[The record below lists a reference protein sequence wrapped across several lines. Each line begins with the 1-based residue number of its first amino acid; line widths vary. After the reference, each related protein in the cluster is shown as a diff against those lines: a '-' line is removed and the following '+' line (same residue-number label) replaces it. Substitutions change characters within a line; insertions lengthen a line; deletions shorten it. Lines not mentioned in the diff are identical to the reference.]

1 MSDFAAPKNGPTTA
15 PTAGPK
21 SVAPRRRRRVV
32 ILLIVLGIVIAAGLT
47 AYVARQALA
56 AKTSLEQAQDQLQ
69 VFRSALG
76 KPDQDL
82 PALYA
87 PLQASA
93 DEAASRTGGGVWAA
107 YEHVWWIGP
116 NLTAFRQTTEVVDA
130 LVRDGVGPLA
140 TGANG
145 VGIDNLKPKN
155 GRLDITPIKRLAPV
169 TTEVNEAIQAANTA
183 AAEIDTT
190 RVMPQLSA
198 PVTKLQDQLR
208 ELAPISQELS
218 ATLPLLP
225 GILGADGTRHY
236 LLIFQNNAEER
247 ASGGN
252 PASMAMLVV
261 DDGKITLGRQASSAS
276 FPHPYKKAPYVP
288 HGKGNSDW
296 DKIYTERSIKFVAN
310 LTMTPDFPTTAK
322 MATAM
327 WQDRFGGQVDG
338 VISFDPVALSYL
350 LEATGPIKLA
360 DGTKLTAQDAVS
372 YLLSE
377 VYAKYPDGETQDK
390 VFASAAQTIFG
401 AVTNGKGDP
410 RAYLGQLKHAVAE
423 QRLKVW
429 SAKPEEQSVLLTTPV
444 GTMLPADNEAATVLG
459 VYNKA
464 DSTSKMSYYMDERIK
479 VSTNACEATPT
490 HTVTATVIN
499 TLPENKIDTLPEYV
513 RAHQSHIPAGG
524 DRQLV
529 QVYGPV
535 GGTLKSVTI
544 DGKPV
549 VWGTSANYKK
559 NTVADATGADIR
571 RPAAHGT
578 MYGRPVGTVPI
589 TIPADS
595 SVTVKAVF
603 TGSAEDSAT
612 VRVSHTPKV
621 REVPVKMKA
630 ATCR

>member
-1 MSDFAAPKNGPTTA
+1 MLSIL
-15 PTAGPK
+15 AG
-21 SVAPRRRRRVV
+21 
-32 ILLIVLGIVIAAGLT
+32 ILLVAGLT
-47 AYVARQALA
+47 AYVGQQALA
-56 AKTSLEQAQDQLQ
+56 AKKSLEQAQDQLQ
-69 VFRSALG
+69 TFRSALG
-76 KPDQDL
+76 QPDQDL

-93 DEAASRTGGGVWAA
+93 EEATAKTGGPVWSLF
-107 YEHVWWIGP
+107 EHVWWIGP
-116 NLTAFRQTTEVVDA
+116 NLKAFRQTTELVEA
-130 LVRDGVGPLA
+130 LVHDGIGPLA

-145 VGIDNLKPKN
+145 VGIDSLKPKN
-155 GRLDITPIKRLAPV
+155 GRLDIEPIERLAPASV
-169 TTEVNEAIQAANTA
+169 EINTAIQAANTA
-183 AAEIDTT
+183 AADIDTT
-190 RVMPQLSA
+190 RVVPQLRA
-198 PVTKLQDQLR
+198 PIAKLKDQLR
-208 ELAPISQELS
+208 EIAPVSQELS
-218 ATLPLLP
+218 AAVPLLP
-225 GILGADGTRHY
+225 GILGAEGTRHY

-261 DDGKITLGRQASSAS
+261 KNGKVTLGRQASSAS

-288 HGKGNSDW
+288 HDKRNADW

-327 WQDRFGGQVDG
+327 WQDRFGGEVDG

-350 LEATGPIKLA
+350 LDATGPVELVN
-360 DGTKLTAQDAVS
+360 GMKLTAENAVP

-377 VYAKYPDGETQDK
+377 VYAKYPDNETQDA
-390 VFASAAQTIFG
+390 VFASAAQTIFS
-401 AVTNGKGDP
+401 AVTNGKGGP
-410 RAYLGQLKHAVAE
+410 RSYLTQLERAIGE
-423 QRLKVW
+423 QRFKVW
-429 SAKPEEQSVLLTTPV
+429 SANAKEQAMLSTTPMA
-444 GTMLPADNEAATVLG
+444 TMLSADNERATVLG

-464 DSTSKMSYYMDERIK
+464 DSTSKMSYYMDEQIK
-479 VSTNACEATPT
+479 VSTNTCAAKPT
-490 HTVTATVIN
+490 HTVTATVVN
-499 TLPENKIDTLPEYV
+499 TLPKDQINTLPEYV
-513 RAHQSHIPAGG
+513 RAHQKHIPPGG

-535 GGTLKSVTI
+535 GGSLKSVTI

-559 NTVADATGADIR
+559 NTVANATGADIR

-603 TGSAEDSAT
+603 TGSAEDSET
-612 VRVSHTPKV
+612 VQVSHTPKV
-621 REVPVKMKA
+621 RDVPVKL
-630 ATCR
+630 TSVSCR

>member
-1 MSDFAAPKNGPTTA
+1 M
-15 PTAGPK
+15 
-21 SVAPRRRRRVV
+21 
-32 ILLIVLGIVIAAGLT
+32 LLIVVGIVVIVAGLT
-47 AYVARQALA
+47 AYVGRQALA
-56 AKTSLEQAQDQLQ
+56 AKESMEQAQDQLQ

-76 KPDQDL
+76 KADQDL

-93 DEAASRTGGGVWAA
+93 DEAATKTGGRVWAL

-116 NLTAFRQTTEVVDA
+116 NLTAFRQTTELVDG

-140 TGANG
+140 TAANG
-145 VGIDNLKPKN
+145 VSIDSLKPKN
-155 GRLDITPIKRLAPV
+155 GRIDLEPIKQLATVMVEVDEAVQEASAAAADIDTSRVVPELSTPI
-169 TTEVNEAIQAANTA
+169 
-183 AAEIDTT
+183 
-190 RVMPQLSA
+190 
-198 PVTKLQDQLR
+198 TKLQGQLNEFAPVSRQLR
-208 ELAPISQELS
+208 TA
-218 ATLPLLP
+218 LPMLP
-225 GILGADGTRHY
+225 GILGGEGTRHY

-261 DDGKITLGRQASSAS
+261 DNGKITLGRQASSAA

-288 HGKGNSDW
+288 RGKGNADW
-296 DKIYTERSIKFVAN
+296 DKIYTVRSIKFVAN

-322 MATAM
+322 LATAM

-350 LEATGPIKLA
+350 LNATGPIKLA
-360 DGTKLTAQDAVS
+360 DGSKLTAETAVP
-372 YLLSE
+372 YLLSD
-377 VYAKYPDGETQDK
+377 VYSKYPDNEAQDA
-390 VFASAAQTIFG
+390 VFASAAQTIFS
-401 AVTNGKGDP
+401 AVTNGEGDP
-410 RAYLGQLKHAVAE
+410 RAYLAQLRRAVAE

-429 SAKPEEQSVLLTTPV
+429 SADGKEQTMLLTTPL
-444 GTMLPADNEAATVLG
+444 GTMLPADNEQATVLG

-479 VSTNACEATPT
+479 VSTNTCEATPT

-499 TLPENKIDTLPEYV
+499 TLPVDQIDSLSEYV
-513 RAHQSHIPAGG
+513 RAHQKYIPPGG

-529 QVYGPV
+529 QFYGPV
-535 GGTLKSVTI
+535 GGKLKSVTI
-544 DGKPV
+544 DGTPV
-549 VWGTSANYKK
+549 VWGTSANYRK
-559 NTVADATGADIR
+559 NTVPEATGADIR
-571 RPAAHGT
+571 RPAAHGQ

-603 TGSAEDSAT
+603 TGSQEDSTT

-621 REVPVKMKA
+621 RDVPVKLTS

>member
-140 TGANG
+140 TGAHG

-155 GRLDITPIKRLAPV
+155 GRIDITPIKRLAPV

-183 AAEIDTT
+183 AADIDTT
-190 RVMPQLSA
+190 RVVPQLSA
-198 PVTKLQDQLR
+198 PVEKLQDQLR

-390 VFASAAQTIFG
+390 VFASAAQTIFS

-603 TGSAEDSAT
+603 TGSPEDSTT
-612 VRVSHTPKV
+612 VEVSHTPKV
-621 REVPVKMKA
+621 REVPVKLTS

>member
-1 MSDFAAPKNGPTTA
+1 M
-15 PTAGPK
+15 
-21 SVAPRRRRRVV
+21 
-32 ILLIVLGIVIAAGLT
+32 VLGILVAAGLT
-47 AYVARQALA
+47 AQVARQALA
-56 AKTSLEQAQDQLQ
+56 AKKSMEQAQDQLL

-76 KPDQDL
+76 EADQDL
-82 PALYA
+82 PELYA

-93 DEAASRTGGGVWAA
+93 EDAARRTSGPVWSM
-107 YEHVWWIGP
+107 YERIWWIGP
-116 NLTAFRQTTEVVDA
+116 NLKAFRQTTALVDA

-155 GRLDITPIKRLAPV
+155 GRIDIEPIKRLAPV
-169 TTEVNEAIQAANTA
+169 TAEVNDAVQAANIA
-183 AAEIDTT
+183 AADIDTT
-190 RVMPQLSA
+190 RVVPQLGA
-198 PVTKLQDQLR
+198 PITELQDQLR
-208 ELAPISQELS
+208 ELAPVSQELS
-218 ATLPLLP
+218 ATVPLLP
-225 GILGADGTRHY
+225 GILGGEGTRHY

-261 DDGKITLGRQASSAS
+261 KNGKVTLGRQASSAS

-288 HGKGNSDW
+288 RGKRNADW

-310 LTMTPDFPTTAK
+310 LTITPDFPTTAK

-327 WQDRFGGQVDG
+327 WQDQFGGEVDG

-350 LEATGPIKLA
+350 LKATGPVELA
-360 DGTKLTAQDAVS
+360 DGTELTAETAVS

-377 VYAKYPDGETQDK
+377 VYAKYPDNETQDV
-390 VFASAAQTIFG
+390 VFASAAQTIFS
-401 AVTNGKGDP
+401 AVTNGEGDP
-410 RAYLGQLKHAVAE
+410 RAYLDQLRRAIAE
-423 QRLKVW
+423 QRFKVW
-429 SAKPEEQSVLLTTPV
+429 SANAKEQAMLRTTPV
-444 GTMLPADNEAATVLG
+444 GTMLPADNEQATVLG

-479 VSTNACEATPT
+479 VSTNTCEATPR
-490 HTVTATVIN
+490 HTVTATVVN
-499 TLPENKIDTLPEYV
+499 TLPKDQIDALPEYV
-513 RAHQSHIPAGG
+513 RAHQKYIPPGG

-529 QVYGPV
+529 QIYGPV
-535 GGTLKSVTI
+535 GGRLKSVTI

-559 NTVADATGADIR
+559 NTIAGATGADIR
-571 RPAAHGT
+571 RPAAHGK

-603 TGSAEDSAT
+603 TGSPEDSTT
-612 VRVSHTPKV
+612 VKVSHTPKV
-621 REVPVKMKA
+621 RDVPVKLTSK
-630 ATCR
+630 TC